1 MIVVHA
7 VYAVFRLCY
16 SGGMAK
22 EIVKTEEIGAAIKN
36 RRKALCLSQEELA
49 EKVGVTWHQIQRYED
64 GRTILNVENIQRI
77 AGALGLPVADFFASG
92 KPATVAESVES
103 YFDTDEKA
111 LLRNYRSITVVADRK
126 MAASVVKRL
135 AKK

>member
-7 VYAVFRLCY
+7 VYAVFGLCY

-64 GRTILNVENIQRI
+64 GRTILNVENVQRI
-77 AGALGLPVADFFASG
+77 ADILGLPVTDFFAAG
-92 KPATVAESVES
+92 RPAAVVEPVEP
-103 YFDTDEKA
+103 YFATDEKA
-111 LLRNYRSITVVADRK
+111 LLRHYRSITVVTDRK
-126 MAASVVKRL
+126 LAVNVVKRL